1 VSNRNSW
8 YSADVDLPLMKHAH
22 HRFDPETFRVGP
34 GKPFHIADRG
44 TSAGEALGG
53 KKEAAEALAAD
64 VSQLRDAQQRLYADG
79 TRAILVVLQG
89 MDAAGKDGLIR
100 HVMGGINPQGCRVES
115 FKAPNAEELRHHFL
129 WRPMR
134 FLPQRGMITIF
145 NRSYY
150 EEVLVVRVHPRLLEP
165 QKLVPY
171 GTLDDLWRQRFSEI
185 VEFESMLVR
194 HGTSVLKFFLHVSRE
209 EQRKRLLERLTD
221 PAKRWKFDER
231 DLAERDC
238 WKEYETAI
246 DAMLPATSSPHA
258 PWHVI
263 PADDKWYARAAVADL
278 IAGHVDALDLDFPEV
293 PASKLAHYEKLAKQL
308 ERG

>member
-1 VSNRNSW
+1 
-8 YSADVDLPLMKHAH
+8 MKHAH
-22 HRFDPETFRVGP
+22 HRFDPGTFRVAP
-34 GKPFHIADRG
+34 GKAFRIADRG
-44 TSAGEALGG
+44 TSAGDELGG

-115 FKAPNAEELRHHFL
+115 FKAPNPEELRHHFL

-134 FLPQRGMITIF
+134 FLPQRGMIAIF

-150 EEVLVVRVHPRLLEP
+150 EEVLVVRVHPGLLEP

-171 GTLDDLWRQRFSEI
+171 GSLDDLWRQRFSEI

-231 DLAERDC
+231 DLAEREC

-278 IAGHVDALDLDFPEV
+278 IAGHVDALDLDFPAV
-293 PASKLAHYEKLAKQL
+293 PASKLAHYEQLAKQL